1 MRRASWPGPRPV
13 SSSTSSSWLDFTD
26 LVFVDPVGTGYSRV
40 GAGKKEDDFYGVE
53 QDTDALANFIRLY
66 LIDAERLASPV
77 FLAGESYGGFRAATI
92 TRALQKS
99 RGISPSGLVLIS
111 PALEFALLNGEDYD
125 PLPWAL
131 TLPSYAAVNLESQG
145 VTGREAL
152 SGALQDA
159 EHYALTDYLVAL
171 ASGAEQGTKAASG
184 TVAQLTG
191 LPLDVV
197 RRNFARI
204 PPSVFIKEFDRAKG
218 QLLSRY
224 DGSIGGPDPNPA
236 SSGPRGPDPVLDST
250 VPLWT
255 GAFVQYAQ
263 GELGFKTDAPYRLL
277 NREVR
282 AKWDFGTTPTRQ
294 GYAGVLE
301 DLQNARA
308 ANRALEVFIAT
319 GYTDLITPYLAPA
332 YLVNQL
338 TPLEGA
344 SPIII
349 EDYAGGHMLYLRPDT
364 RRALKTDVE
373 AMYEKALK
381 SSPQG

>member
-1 MRRASWPGPRPV
+1 MLRSISRA
-13 SSSTSSSWLDFTD
+13 
-26 LVFVDPVGTGYSRV
+26 
-40 GAGKKEDDFYGVE
+40 K
-53 QDTDALANFIRLY
+53 
-66 LIDAERLASPV
+66 ASPD
-77 FLAGESYGGFRAATI
+77 ARPCP
-92 TRALQKS
+92 R
-99 RGISPSGLVLIS
+99 
-111 PALEFALLNGEDYD
+111 
-125 PLPWAL
+125 
-131 TLPSYAAVNLESQG
+131 
-145 VTGREAL
+145 
-152 SGALQDA
+152 ALQDA

-171 ASGAEQGTKAASG
+171 ASGAEQGAEAASDR
-184 TVAQLTG
+184 VARLTG
-191 LPLDVV
+191 LPLDLV

-204 PPSVFIKEFDRAKG
+204 PPGVFIKEFDRAKG
-218 QLLSRY
+218 QVLSRY
-224 DGSIGGPDPNPA
+224 DGSVGGPDPNPA
-236 SSGPRGPDPVLDST
+236 SAWPRGPDPVLDAT

-255 GAFVQYAQ
+255 SAFVQYAQ
-263 GELGFKTDAPYRLL
+263 GELGFNTDAAYRLL

-282 AKWDFGTTPTRQ
+282 GKWDFGTTPTRQ
-294 GYAGVLE
+294 GYAGALE
-301 DLQNARA
+301 DIQNARA